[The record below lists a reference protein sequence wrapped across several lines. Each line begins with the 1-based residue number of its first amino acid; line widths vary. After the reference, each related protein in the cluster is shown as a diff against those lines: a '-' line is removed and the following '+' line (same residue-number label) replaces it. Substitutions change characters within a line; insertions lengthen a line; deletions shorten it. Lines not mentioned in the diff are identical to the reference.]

1 MNVQPP
7 KLNETLFLLLFF
19 FSLQEDTAGDYQKAL
34 LYLCGGND

>member
-7 KLNETLFLLLFF
+7 KLRDSFSSSFF

>member
-7 KLNETLFLLLFF
+7 KLNDSFSSFF

>member
-7 KLNETLFLLLFF
+7 KLNDSFSSSFF
-19 FSLQEDTAGDYQKAL
+19 FLQEDTAGDYQKAL